1 LRAPAVTTITRILA
15 AIGVVLL
22 ATTPAGAAKSRAVA
36 RAGSCAPARPVR
48 PNDIYLAEQAMTPAQ
63 LIARWQPCVGKA
75 ARRAGVPVAWINAVM
90 RVESGGRT
98 MLTGSQRMVSAK
110 GAMGLMQLL
119 PQTYHDMRVQYR
131 LGADP
136 FEPRDNISAGAG
148 YLRWLRGK
156 YGYPTMFAAYNAG
169 PGQVEDIM
177 GGAKKLPAETRAYV
191 ARISEILGKGR
202 DGAMIDALK
211 LTRPDG
217 ETVLVDPL
225 AVGSV
230 RAPLPGEYDDSVQAV
245 LAMGRLSQAVR
256 EPVAA
261 VAAAIRIRGGK
272 L

>member
-1 LRAPAVTTITRILA
+1 VTTIFRA
-15 AIGVVLL
+15 MVAIGIALL
-22 ATTPAGAAKSRAVA
+22 VATPAQAAKPRATKPA
-36 RAGSCAPARPVR
+36 SAKPARPI
-48 PNDIYLAEQAMTPAQ
+48 DIYQAEQAMTPAQ
-63 LIARWQPCVGKA
+63 LIARWQPYVGKA
-75 ARRAGVPVAWINAVM
+75 AHRAGVPAAWINAVM

-119 PQTYHDMRVQYR
+119 PQTYEDMRAQYR

-148 YLRWLRGK
+148 YLRFLRGK

-177 GGAKKLPAETRAYV
+177 GGSKKLPAETRAYV
-191 ARISEILGKGR
+191 ARIGEILGKGR
-202 DGAMIDALK
+202 DGAMIDAIK

-217 ETVLVDPL
+217 ESVLVDPL

-245 LAMGRLSQAVR
+245 LAMGRLTQAVR
-256 EPVAA
+256 EPVAT